1 MVSKI
6 SQKSMKS
13 NTNDESIKMNREGIK
28 MTVFDRNIFENWK
41 LKNRDENNLKWNKFS
56 NLIKF
61 MILERQVFM

>member
-61 MILERQVFM
+61 KWGF

>member
-13 NTNDESIKMNREGIK
+13 NTSDESIKMNREGIK

-61 MILERQVFM
+61 KWGF